1 MSSISQLLTE
11 NNPHKDILNTAG
23 KLAESINVPA
33 YVVGG
38 YVRDIILGKSSN
50 DIDIMVEGDGIAFA
64 KQLAKEL
71 NIDVTVDYDKF
82 GTALIPHPEVGIEVA
97 TARKE
102 DYDPGSRK
110 PTIIS
115 STVEE
120 DMSRRD
126 FTINAIAASI
136 LPDSFGTLYD
146 PFGGLKDLQK
156 GLIITPL
163 DPDETFKQLHDRF
176 LPIDYQ
182 PGYFGSLSN

>member
-1 MSSISQLLTE
+1 MSSISQLLTD
-11 NNPHKDILNTAG
+11 NNPHSNILETAG
-23 KLAESINVPA
+23 KLANHTGIPA

-38 YVRDIILGKSSN
+38 YVRDIMLGKPSS
-50 DIDIMVEGDGIAFA
+50 DIDIMVEGDGIAFS

-71 NIDVTVDYDKF
+71 NINVTVDYDKF

-110 PTIIS
+110 PKVTA

-126 FTINAIAASI
+126 FTINAISASI
-136 LPDSFGTLYD
+136 LPDNFGELYD
-146 PFGGLKDLQK
+146 PFGGIKDLQK

-163 DPDETFKQLHDRF
+163 D
-176 LPIDYQ
+176 
-182 PGYFGSLSN
+182 